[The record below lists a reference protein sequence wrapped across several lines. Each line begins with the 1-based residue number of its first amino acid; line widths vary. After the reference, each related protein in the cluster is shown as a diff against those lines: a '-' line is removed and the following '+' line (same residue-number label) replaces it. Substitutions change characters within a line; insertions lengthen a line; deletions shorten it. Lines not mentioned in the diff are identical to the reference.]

1 MTEHELNAIL
11 MDAFPELKEELTLYM
26 EEDGDGMDTGCLPAA
41 SLLMRMSSTPLST
54 KRSRTRTS
62 RFSSG
67 LEPTSMTNMQK
78 MSPSLDLSNGSPSNE
93 QMQQRAF
100 PLAQKHECCLPS
112 TTFTSMQPACPC
124 LK

>member
-41 SLLMRMSSTPLST
+41 S
-54 KRSRTRTS
+54 RTRTS

-67 LEPTSMTNMQK
+67 LEPTSNTSWTSVTNMQK